1 MIERRTEGELPQ
13 LLLLPFFLYPSS
25 SSFFT
30 VDFVGIMNGGDDGVC
45 WQHVREDAGWWCDD
59 DVWWREKERWRL
71 KREKGGQE

>member
-1 MIERRTEGELPQ
+1 M
-13 LLLLPFFLYPSS
+13 S
-25 SSFFT
+25 
-30 VDFVGIMNGGDDGVC
+30 GGDEGQLWVC